1 MKYLPL
7 VWAAIRRKPT
17 RAILTLLSV
26 VVAFTLFG
34 MMIGMNATI
43 AAVEEAARA
52 DRIFVN
58 PRFNNPLPI
67 SLERQLAAIPG
78 VAQVGTVGFIAGYHQ
93 EKKNNVF
100 VMVVDDNLRRVR
112 ADWPLTPGQWDMI
125 AHTRNG
131 IVISRL
137 QAIKWHLKTGD
148 NFVVA
153 APATPKIDG
162 THSWTFQVLAVVDDI
177 PAWGGGYIMGNFDFF
192 DKARPLANQGNTAW
206 FEVLATDPTQAP
218 ALADRIDHMFANSA
232 APLQSITEKAAYQ
245 ASNSG
250 LDITAV
256 TRDIALSGLF
266 MILFLTANGIAQSVR
281 ERFAEFATL
290 KTIGFSDRAVLLMV
304 VLEAALPCVTGAFLG
319 VGVADILTRVL
330 PHVLP
335 PSAGLPP
342 MPTMTGMVFAWAI
355 GCSAFVALASAAL
368 PALRLS
374 RMDIATALSGRT

>member
-7 VWAAIRRKPT
+7 VWAAIRRKPA
-17 RAILTLLSV
+17 RAMLTLLSV

-67 SLERQLAAIPG
+67 SLERELAAVPG
-78 VAQVGTVGFIAGYHQ
+78 VSQVGTVGFIAGYHQ

-100 VMVVDDNLRRVR
+100 VMVVDDNLRKVR

-125 AHTRNG
+125 ARTRNG

-137 QAIKWHLKTGD
+137 QAIKWNLKTGD

-153 APATPKIDG
+153 APATAKIDG
-162 THSWTFQVLAVVDDI
+162 TRSWTFNVLAVVDDI
-177 PAWGGGYIMGNFDFF
+177 PAWGGGYMMGNFDFF
-192 DKARPLANQGNTAW
+192 DKARPLSDQGKTAW
-206 FEVLATDPTQAP
+206 FEVLATDPAQAP
-218 ALADRIDHMFANSA
+218 ALADQIDHTFANSA

-304 VLEAALPCVTGAFLG
+304 VLEAALPCVLGAFLG
-319 VGVADILTRVL
+319 VGAADILTKVL

-355 GCSAFVALASAAL
+355 GCSALVALASAAL

>member
-7 VWAAIRRKPT
+7 VWAAIRRKPA

-67 SLERQLAAIPG
+67 SLEHQLAAVPG
-78 VAQVGTVGFIAGYHQ
+78 VSQVGTVGFIAGYHQ

-100 VMVVDDNLRRVR
+100 LMVVDDNLRKVR

-125 AHTRNG
+125 ARTRNG

-137 QAIKWHLKTGD
+137 QAIKWNLKTGD

-153 APATPKIDG
+153 APATAKIDG
-162 THSWTFQVLAVVDDI
+162 THSWTFNVLAVVDDI
-177 PAWGGGYIMGNFDFF
+177 PAWGGGYMMGNFDFF
-192 DKARPLANQGNTAW
+192 DKARPLSDQGKTAW
-206 FEVLATDPTQAP
+206 FEVLATDPAQAP
-218 ALADRIDHMFANSA
+218 ALADEIDHTFANSA

-304 VLEAALPCVTGAFLG
+304 VLEAALPCVLGAFLG
-319 VGVADILTRVL
+319 VGVADILTKAL

-355 GCSAFVALASAAL
+355 GCSALVALASAAL

>member
-17 RAILTLLSV
+17 RATLTLLSV

-67 SLERQLAAIPG
+67 SLERQLAAVPG

-100 VMVVDDNLRRVR
+100 VMVVDDNLRKVR

-137 QAIKWHLKTGD
+137 QAIKWNLKTGD

-319 VGVADILTRVL
+319 VAVADILTKVL

>member
-1 MKYLPL
+1 
-7 VWAAIRRKPT
+7 
-17 RAILTLLSV
+17 
-26 VVAFTLFG
+26 
-34 MMIGMNATI
+34 
-43 AAVEEAARA
+43 
-52 DRIFVN
+52 
-58 PRFNNPLPI
+58 
-67 SLERQLAAIPG
+67 
-78 VAQVGTVGFIAGYHQ
+78 
-93 EKKNNVF
+93 
-100 VMVVDDNLRRVR
+100 
-112 ADWPLTPGQWDMI
+112 
-125 AHTRNG
+125 
-131 IVISRL
+131 
-137 QAIKWHLKTGD
+137 
-148 NFVVA
+148 VVA
-153 APATPKIDG
+153 APATAKIDG
-162 THSWTFQVLAVVDDI
+162 TRSWTFNVLAVVDDI
-177 PAWGGGYIMGNFDFF
+177 PAWGGGYMMGNFDFF
-192 DKARPLANQGNTAW
+192 DKARPLSDQGKTAW
-206 FEVLATDPTQAP
+206 FEVLATDPAQAP
-218 ALADRIDHMFANSA
+218 ALADQIDHTFANSA

-304 VLEAALPCVTGAFLG
+304 VLEAALPCVLGAFLG
-319 VGVADILTRVL
+319 VGAADILTKVL

-355 GCSAFVALASAAL
+355 GCSALVALASAAL

>member
-1 MKYLPL
+1 
-7 VWAAIRRKPT
+7 
-17 RAILTLLSV
+17 
-26 VVAFTLFG
+26 
-34 MMIGMNATI
+34 
-43 AAVEEAARA
+43 
-52 DRIFVN
+52 
-58 PRFNNPLPI
+58 
-67 SLERQLAAIPG
+67 
-78 VAQVGTVGFIAGYHQ
+78 
-93 EKKNNVF
+93 
-100 VMVVDDNLRRVR
+100 VDDNLRKVR
-112 ADWPLTPGQWDMI
+112 ADWPLTPAQWDMI
-125 AHTRNG
+125 ARNRNG

-137 QAIKWHLKTGD
+137 QAIKWNLKTGD

-162 THSWTFQVLAVVDDI
+162 TRSWTFKVLAVTDDI
-177 PAWGGGYIMGNFDFF
+177 PAWGSGYIMGNFDFF

-218 ALADRIDHMFANSA
+218 ALADKIDHMFANSA

-290 KTIGFSDRAVLLMV
+290 KTIGFSDRAVLGMV
-304 VLEAALPCVTGAFLG
+304 VLEAALPCALGAFLG
-319 VGVADILTRVL
+319 VCLADALTKVL

-355 GCSAFVALASAAL
+355 GCAAVVALASAAL